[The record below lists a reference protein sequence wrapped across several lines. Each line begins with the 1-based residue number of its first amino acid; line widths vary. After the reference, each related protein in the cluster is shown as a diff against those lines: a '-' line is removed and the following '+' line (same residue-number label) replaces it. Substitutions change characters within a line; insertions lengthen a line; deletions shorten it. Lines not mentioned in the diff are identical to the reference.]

1 MWGCR
6 SPAWFLG
13 EQVFS
18 GSWKKE
24 RIQMCLHHSVCFLP
38 EHHRQR
44 KTGQHNSEYSSEKK
58 IHHSSIDPGHWLAKR
73 NMPQCQRKRHS
84 VPEPRQLSMLLTSEK
99 AGLVRL
105 SHTEQSNLLIFTGF
119 WESSCVGSES
129 RCGLIFSQLS
139 NLKAATDGSG
149 RCKSCDYSFRIIL

>member
-24 RIQMCLHHSVCFLP
+24 RIQMCLHHSLCFLP

-58 IHHSSIDPGHWLAKR
+58 SIIPVLTLGTDWLKEICPSVKGR
-73 NMPQCQRKRHS
+73 DTQYLNPDNWVCCLLQRKLGWS
-84 VPEPRQLSMLLTSEK
+84 GSATLS
-99 AGLVRL
+99 R
-105 SHTEQSNLLIFTGF
+105 
-119 WESSCVGSES
+119 
-129 RCGLIFSQLS
+129 
-139 NLKAATDGSG
+139 ATCWSLQGSG
-149 RCKSCDYSFRIIL
+149 SRAVLDQKVGVGWYSANFQILRLPLMGQAGVKAVTTALG